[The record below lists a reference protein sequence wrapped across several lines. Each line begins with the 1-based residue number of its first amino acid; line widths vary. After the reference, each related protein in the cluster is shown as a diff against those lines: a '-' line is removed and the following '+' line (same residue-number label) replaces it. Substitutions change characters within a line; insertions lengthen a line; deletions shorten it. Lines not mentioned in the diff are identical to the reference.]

1 MAPSDPSHE
10 DISHYEIL
18 GLPHPPVSLRKQDIK
33 AAYHRALLQYHPDK
47 SGQSIPSS
55 SPGEDIGKQ
64 DSLPGTLNTPK
75 STEPRTV
82 DQITTAYKVLSSPAT
97 KAEYDQFLLLSGI
110 PRTRSNIGRNEN
122 DDVVFRTGLE
132 MLDLDDMATETIL
145 CQSDGSGGQ
154 ETIETWYRGCR
165 CGDEKGFMVTEEDL
179 EKEVEKGEV
188 IIGCRGCSLWAK
200 VVFAVHEDINE

>member
-1 MAPSDPSHE
+1 MAPSDPSHVG
-10 DISHYEIL
+10 ISHYEIL

-47 SGQSIPSS
+47 SGPSIPSS
-55 SPGEDIGKQ
+55 SPGEAIGKQ
-64 DSLPGTLNTPK
+64 SSLSGTLNTHK
-75 STEPRTV
+75 SGEPRTV
-82 DQITTAYKVLSSPAT
+82 DQITTAYKVLSSPTA

-110 PRTRSNIGRNEN
+110 PRTGSNIGGNGN

-132 MLDLDDMATETIL
+132 VLDLDDMATETVSY
-145 CQSDGSGGQ
+145 QSDGSGEQ

-200 VVFAVHEDINE
+200 VVFAVHEDIDG